1 MDAESDEG
9 LKRRFSSAEVIGCD
23 LTHFLP
29 QRVAVSYNR
38 LEGQV
43 HVATHEIF
51 GTARIPVQRRGLGR
65 RLEISTDGLI
75 VLWYALDP
83 HIGAGLSGSR
93 FRALLHIRK

>member
-29 QRVAVSYNR
+29 QRGAVSYNR
-38 LEGQV
+38 LEEQV

-51 GTARIPVQRRGLGR
+51 GTARIPVQRRGLAR
-65 RLEISTDGLI
+65 DLEISTDAFMGLRKASDAH
-75 VLWYALDP
+75 L
-83 HIGAGLSGSR
+83 G
-93 FRALLHIRK
+93 RALMVSKVWGLLHV